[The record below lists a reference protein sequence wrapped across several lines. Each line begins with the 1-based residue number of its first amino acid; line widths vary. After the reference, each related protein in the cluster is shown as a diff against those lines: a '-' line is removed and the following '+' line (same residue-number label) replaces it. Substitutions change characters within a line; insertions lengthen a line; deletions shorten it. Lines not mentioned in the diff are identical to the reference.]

1 MEDGQELCVVNEE
14 DVRARK
20 RALSSERGAE
30 SGIAARL
37 RLETRTWTSG
47 HSHRSEASG
56 GREPGAGSRP
66 PFGARLASRWP
77 SDGRQRTEDTCR
89 WCVAT
94 GAA

>member
-37 RLETRTWTSG
+37 RPETRTWTSG
-47 HSHRSEASG
+47 H
-56 GREPGAGSRP
+56 
-66 PFGARLASRWP
+66 
-77 SDGRQRTEDTCR
+77 
-89 WCVAT
+89 
-94 GAA
+94 